1 MQERDRSPE
10 RDFTMTNKPSIGFIG
25 LGLMGSAMVERMQK
39 LGYPMTVIANR
50 SRSPLVRSLIGCP
63 SAA

>member
-1 MQERDRSPE
+1 
-10 RDFTMTNKPSIGFIG
+10 MTNKPSIGFIG

-50 SRSPLVRSLIGCP
+50 SRGNVD
-63 SAA
+63 AAVKRGATETKTSRELAGR